1 MRKLVLVLLLG
12 LAAPLSARAQSVT
25 LDVCNTGTI
34 DIDVFVSQAGAVSSS
49 HITSSTCGA
58 VVKGGEEGILDT
70 YLGLAFADSRGQWG
84 APRRFDHLPDM
95 GIRALLPAMAVAITL
110 RGQAVP
116 PQPKILAA
124 ANKNASVRHGNAT
137 VTLPL
142 QLLFQPSF
150 AGCKNVVTDSTTS
163 FVGRQQ
169 QTTRAYA
176 KVCEDLVYTLTVE
189 AHADSREASLGRLAT
204 GGFFED
210 RLPSSTARKE
220 KVQVNWADVAR
231 ERTRREAPEPVSWTD
246 LVPAFRRSLNREA
259 INSGQRFIMPG
270 SIKVRGTVSG
280 VEFRQHPVDDKTN
293 VTVAEI
299 NFRESPLAAG
309 KPYPEFNVC
318 TTRLDVLQEVFG
330 ADFRTSMIGKT
341 IEVRGKPQGLCW
353 AQAGE
358 IEIFLARQVR
368 PVESAQFA
376 AGTRT
381 WAPPA
386 PYVAPPPPPPTRE
399 QMSAETAQ
407 MVNLV
412 GQEMKRRAQSR
423 LNNACANEANKRF
436 AENRAV
442 DPIKERQESAAC
454 AARAQAGAEQEGQK
468 AETCARE
475 LLTRDPRMR
484 TDAIYEG
491 VAACMQ
497 AR

>member
-1 MRKLVLVLLLG
+1 MKL
-12 LAAPLSARAQSVT
+12 
-25 LDVCNTGTI
+25 
-34 DIDVFVSQAGAVSSS
+34 
-49 HITSSTCGA
+49 
-58 VVKGGEEGILDT
+58 
-70 YLGLAFADSRGQWG
+70 
-84 APRRFDHLPDM
+84 
-95 GIRALLPAMAVAITL
+95 AIGL

-116 PQPKILAA
+116 QQPQILTA
-124 ANKNASVRHGNAT
+124 ANTSASVRHGNAT

-150 AGCKNVVTDSTTS
+150 AGCKNVVTDSTSS

-169 QTTRAYA
+169 TTSRVYA

-189 AHADSREASLGRLAT
+189 AYADSREASLGRLAT

-210 RLPSSTARKE
+210 TLPSSAARE

-231 ERTRREAPEPVSWTD
+231 ERTQREAPEPVSWND
-246 LVPAFRRSLNREA
+246 LVPAFRRSLYREA
-259 INSGQRFIMPG
+259 FNSGERFTMPR

-280 VEFRQHPVDDKTN
+280 VEFRQHPIDAKTN
-293 VTVAEI
+293 ATVAEI

-341 IEVRGKPQGLCW
+341 IEVHGKPQGLCW

-358 IEIFLARQVR
+358 IEILLARQVR

-399 QMSAETAQ
+399 QMAAETAQ
-407 MVNLV
+407 MVSLV
-412 GQEMKRRAQSR
+412 GQEMKRRAQ
-423 LNNACANEANKRF
+423 
-436 AENRAV
+436 
-442 DPIKERQESAAC
+442 IKERQESAAC
-454 AARAQAGAEQEGQK
+454 NACFVAGISHDLSDGRVPRIPFRLVDRLSDARVSARLVADEGEGARLAARSYDHVSGRTVIRQYSP
-468 AETCARE
+468 ETTADPFLSWPR
-475 LLTRDPRMR
+475 TRRHRCLHR
-484 TDAIYEG
+484 TIRRD
-491 VAACMQ
+491 
-497 AR
+497 